1 MKCRKWAILDVNLLL
16 YPTGNKSFSVN
27 RYSLCYS
34 FRFDQFP
41 YWVLKN
47 PVTKLSGLR
56 IPGRCWQSPLV
67 TARR

>member
-1 MKCRKWAILDVNLLL
+1 MKCGKWALLDVNFLL
-16 YPTGNKSFSVN
+16 YPTGNKIFLVN
-27 RYSLCYS
+27 CYSLCYS

-41 YWVLKN
+41 YGVLKN
-47 PVTKLSGLR
+47 PITKLSGLR